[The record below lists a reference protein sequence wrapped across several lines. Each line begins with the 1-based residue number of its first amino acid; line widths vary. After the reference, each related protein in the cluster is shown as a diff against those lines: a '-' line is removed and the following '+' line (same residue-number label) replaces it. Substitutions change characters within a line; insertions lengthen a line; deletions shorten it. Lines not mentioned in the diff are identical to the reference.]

1 MEREQPLLEVSQL
14 QAGYGPLQVIWD
26 VSLRVEQG
34 EFVALIGPNG
44 AGKTTTLRAIM
55 GLVRPLSGTITFEG
69 QTLNGLKA
77 NQITRKGISFVT
89 EDLDLFDGM
98 TVHDNLI
105 LGGFSLHDRT
115 QVEQTLESV
124 YELFPILAE
133 RHRQLAGTLSG
144 GERKMLAIG
153 RGLMLSPSLILVDE
167 PSLGLAPK
175 LVLAV
180 FEALKQLHERGST
193 ILLVEQNVY
202 TTLHM
207 TNRAYVLENGQVVM
221 EGPSSDLLQNEHLQ
235 KTYISM
241 GAAEEG
247 GFSAPADGGGPAI

>member
-1 MEREQPLLEVSQL
+1 MLEVSQL
-14 QAGYGPLQVIWD
+14 QASYGPLQVIWD

-55 GLVRPLSGTITFEG
+55 GLVKPLSGTIAFNG

-77 NQITRKGISFVT
+77 NPITRKGISFVT

-105 LGGFSLHDRT
+105 LGAFSLHDRA
-115 QVEQTLESV
+115 QVEGTLESV
-124 YELFPILAE
+124 YDLFPILAE

-221 EGPSSDLLQNEHLQ
+221 EGPSSDLLRNEHLQ
-235 KTYISM
+235 RTYISM
-241 GAAEEG
+241 GAAGEG
-247 GFSAPADGGGPAI
+247 GFPAPADGGGPAL

>member
-1 MEREQPLLEVSQL
+1 LLEVSQL
-14 QAGYGPLQVIWD
+14 QASYGPLQVIWD

-55 GLVRPLSGTITFEG
+55 GLVKPLSGTIAFNG

-105 LGGFSLHDRT
+105 LGAFSLHDRA
-115 QVEQTLESV
+115 QVEGTLESV
-124 YELFPILAE
+124 YDLFPILAE

-221 EGPSSDLLQNEHLQ
+221 EGPSSDLLRNEHLQ
-235 KTYISM
+235 RTYISM
-241 GAAEEG
+241 GAAGEG
-247 GFSAPADGGGPAI
+247 GFPAPADGGGPAL